1 MTKSRYCPPSPAAE
15 AASAGNLGDV
25 DDRLAH
31 VLDPAYVADIDSLS
45 TEEIRKRRTECA
57 EIETALSYVR
67 RLAQGHLDILVSDL
81 QRRAVG
87 DASPE
92 VSEMVNQLSEVLSAG
107 PQRSPGA
114 GRLPTIL
121 APDLDGSLIRE
132 LEAALADLTISDLP
146 QLSDVD
152 AIALGERLRD
162 FERKVS
168 RDRRALHEHMS
179 LFEADIVRRYKQG
192 EASIDTLLAQ

>member
-1 MTKSRYCPPSPAAE
+1 M
-15 AASAGNLGDV
+15 
-25 DDRLAH
+25 
-31 VLDPAYVADIDSLS
+31 LDPAYVADIPSLS
-45 TEEIRKRRTECA
+45 TDEIRRRRRECA

-67 RLAQGHLDILVSDL
+67 RLAQGHLDILVADL

-92 VSEMVNQLSEVLSAG
+92 VSEMVTQLSEILSSG
-107 PQRSPGA
+107 PPRTPGA

-121 APDLDGSLIRE
+121 APDLDEAMIGE
-132 LEAALADLTISDLP
+132 LENALADLTIGDLASMSDAE
-146 QLSDVD
+146 

-168 RDRRALHEHMS
+168 KDRRALHEHMA

-192 EASIDTLLAQ
+192 EASVDTLLSQ

>member
-1 MTKSRYCPPSPAAE
+1 M
-15 AASAGNLGDV
+15 

-31 VLDPAYVADIDSLS
+31 VLDPSYVTDIEALS
-45 TEEIRKRRTECA
+45 TEEVRKRRTECA

-92 VSEMVNQLSEVLSAG
+92 VGEMVDQLSQILSSG
-107 PQRSPGA
+107 PQRAPGA

-121 APDLDGSLIRE
+121 APDLEGSMIRE
-132 LEAALADLTISDLP
+132 LEAALADLTIGDLP
-146 QLSDVD
+146 QLSDAE

-168 RDRRALHEHMS
+168 RDRRALHDHMA

-192 EASIDTLLAQ
+192 EASVDTLLAQ

>member
-1 MTKSRYCPPSPAAE
+1 M
-15 AASAGNLGDV
+15 
-25 DDRLAH
+25 AH
-31 VLDPAYVADIDSLS
+31 VLDPAYVADVESLS
-45 TEEIRKRRTECA
+45 TEEIRKRRTECE

-67 RLAQGHLDILVSDL
+67 RLAQGHLDILVRDL

-92 VSEMVNQLSEVLSAG
+92 VGQMVDQLSEVLSAG
-107 PQRSPGA
+107 PQRAPGA

-121 APDLDGSLIRE
+121 APDLDGALVRE

-146 QLSDVD
+146 QLSDAD

-168 RDRRALHEHMS
+168 RDRRALHDHMA

-192 EASIDTLLAQ
+192 EATVDNLLAQ

>member
-1 MTKSRYCPPSPAAE
+1 M
-15 AASAGNLGDV
+15 
-25 DDRLAH
+25 DDRLSR
-31 VLDPAYVADIDSLS
+31 VLDPTYVADIESLS
-45 TEEIRKRRTECA
+45 TDEVRQRRRECA

-67 RLAQGHLDILVSDL
+67 RLAQGHLDILVADL

-92 VSEMVNQLSEVLSAG
+92 VSVMVTQLSEVLSAG
-107 PQRSPGA
+107 PARAPGA

-121 APDLDGSLIRE
+121 APDLEGSLIRE
-132 LEAALADLTISDLP
+132 LEAALADLTIGDLP
-146 QLSDVD
+146 ALSDAE

-168 RDRRALHEHMS
+168 RDRRALHEHMA
-179 LFEADIVRRYKQG
+179 LFEADVVRRYKQG
-192 EASIDTLLAQ
+192 EASVDTLLAQ

>member
-1 MTKSRYCPPSPAAE
+1 M
-15 AASAGNLGDV
+15 
-25 DDRLAH
+25 
-31 VLDPAYVADIDSLS
+31 LDPAYVEGVESLS

-57 EIETALSYVR
+57 EVETALSYVR
-67 RLAQGHLDILVSDL
+67 RLAQGHLDILVADL

-92 VSEMVNQLSEVLSAG
+92 VSEMVTQLSEILASG

-121 APDLDGSLIRE
+121 APDLDEAMIGE
-132 LEAALADLTISDLP
+132 LEATLADLTIGDLASMSDAE
-146 QLSDVD
+146 

-168 RDRRALHEHMS
+168 QDRRALHEHMA

-192 EASIDTLLAQ
+192 EASVDTLLAQ

>member
-1 MTKSRYCPPSPAAE
+1 M
-15 AASAGNLGDV
+15 
-25 DDRLAH
+25 DDRLSQ
-31 VLDPAYVADIDSLS
+31 VLDPAYVAGIESMS
-45 TEEIRKRRTECA
+45 TDEVRARRRECTEV
-57 EIETALSYVR
+57 ETALSYVR
-67 RLAQGHLDILVSDL
+67 RLAQGHLDILVADL

-92 VSEMVNQLSEVLSAG
+92 VSDMVNQLSGILSSG
-107 PQRSPGA
+107 PSRSPGA

-121 APDLDGSLIRE
+121 APDLDEAMIGE
-132 LEAALADLTISDLP
+132 LEAALADLTIGDLASMSDAE
-146 QLSDVD
+146 

-168 RDRRALHEHMS
+168 RDRRALHEHMA

-192 EASIDTLLAQ
+192 EASVDTLLAQ

>member
-1 MTKSRYCPPSPAAE
+1 M
-15 AASAGNLGDV
+15 
-25 DDRLAH
+25 DDRLSQ
-31 VLDPAYVADIDSLS
+31 VLDPAYVAGIESMS
-45 TEEIRKRRTECA
+45 TDEVRARRRECTEV
-57 EIETALSYVR
+57 ETALSYVR
-67 RLAQGHLDILVSDL
+67 RLAQGHLDILVADL

-92 VSEMVNQLSEVLSAG
+92 VSDMVNQLSEILSSG
-107 PQRSPGA
+107 PSRSPGA

-121 APDLDGSLIRE
+121 APDLDEAMIGE
-132 LEAALADLTISDLP
+132 LEAALADLTIGDLASMSDAE
-146 QLSDVD
+146 

-168 RDRRALHEHMS
+168 RDRRALHERMA

-192 EASIDTLLAQ
+192 EASVDTLLAQ